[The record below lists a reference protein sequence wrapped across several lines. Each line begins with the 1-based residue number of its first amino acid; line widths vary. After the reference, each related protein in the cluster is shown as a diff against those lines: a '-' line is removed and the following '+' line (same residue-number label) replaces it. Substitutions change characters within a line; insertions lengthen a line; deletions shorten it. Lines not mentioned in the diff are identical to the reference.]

1 MDLNTRYGLEFNPFI
16 KNSADIIVS
25 FKEYN
30 EAVARLNYIL
40 SVKGFGLLTGTPGKG
55 KSTAVRIWSKG
66 LNPSLYKVVYTPL
79 ANLSDAE
86 FYRNMATIIG
96 LEPKSRKHEN
106 IDAIKEEIERLY
118 SENRKTPVFIID
130 EADSIR
136 SSTLSDLKVLFNF
149 EMDSRDKVVVILVG
163 TTKLNSMLNYSV
175 HEAMRQ
181 RIIMNFN
188 IEGMSK
194 DETRQY
200 VLDKLKGAGCI
211 KDVFAPEALEAIT
224 NYSEGAPRM
233 VNRICNACLNVGNA
247 EGSQIIT
254 AETVRKAHEELI
266 LG

>member
-86 FYRNMATIIG
+86 F
-96 LEPKSRKHEN
+96 
-106 IDAIKEEIERLY
+106 
-118 SENRKTPVFIID
+118 
-130 EADSIR
+130 R

-149 EMDSRDKVVVILVG
+149 EMDSRDKAVVILVG